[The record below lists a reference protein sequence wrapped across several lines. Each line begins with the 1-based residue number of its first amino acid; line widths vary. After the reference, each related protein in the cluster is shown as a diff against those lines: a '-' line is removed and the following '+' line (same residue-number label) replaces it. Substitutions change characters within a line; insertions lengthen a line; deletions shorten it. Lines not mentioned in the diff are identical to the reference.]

1 MAETDMDDLIDVIDK
16 EGDFEN
22 IPLTISMMP
31 VRDVVVFTDML
42 LPLFV
47 GREKSIKAIEES
59 ANNDRYIFLS
69 AQKDSSKYFPF
80 GYIYP

>member
-1 MAETDMDDLIDVIDK
+1 MAETDMDDLIDVIEK
-16 EGDFEN
+16 EGDFDN

-59 ANNDRYIFLS
+59 MKKDRYVFLS
-69 AQKDSSKYFPF
+69 AHRQAGKQ
-80 GYIYP
+80 